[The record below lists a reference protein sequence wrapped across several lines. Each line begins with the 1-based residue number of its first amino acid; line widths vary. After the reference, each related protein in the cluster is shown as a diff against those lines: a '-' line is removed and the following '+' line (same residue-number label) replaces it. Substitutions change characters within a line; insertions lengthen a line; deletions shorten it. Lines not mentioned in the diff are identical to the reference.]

1 MTLIIPKNTAAGDY
15 TATAKFEGDGYTLV
29 VNVPVKIKPITLA
42 KLARVSE
49 MWSSD
54 QTRTGFTPTKDS
66 ETAATA
72 ITSEFKLATIFS
84 NFDAVKAAV
93 LAKGGT
99 FVITT
104 NITEN
109 SIAGVSYDENEAK
122 FTFDKDLYTGKMTVG
137 GKTVPAV
144 VKLRIRLK
152 VLLK

>member
-1 MTLIIPKNTAAGDY
+1 
-15 TATAKFEGDGYTLV
+15 
-29 VNVPVKIKPITLA
+29 
-42 KLARVSE
+42 

-104 NITEN
+104 NITE
-109 SIAGVSYDENEAK
+109 IALLA
-122 FTFDKDLYTGKMTVG
+122 LAMM
-137 GKTVPAV
+137 KTRLS
-144 VKLRIRLK
+144 LR
-152 VLLK
+152 